1 MIIKNPWGDNNSVVE
16 IDALA
21 VPHTCAP
28 VKGQE
33 IDLTQRSFAHLKGL
47 KLADLSSDERGS
59 EIQLLIGANHMW
71 SCFTGEMCRANDNKG
86 PVAMNTIFGWMLSRP
101 RSKDVQI

>member
-1 MIIKNPWGDNNSVVE
+1 MIIKNAWGHNNSVVE

-21 VPHTCAP
+21 LPHICAP
-28 VKGQE
+28 VQGQE

-47 KLADLSSDERGS
+47 KLADQSSDERGS

-71 SCFTGEMCRANDNKG
+71 SCFTGAICRDAD
-86 PVAMNTIFGWMLSRP
+86 R
-101 RSKDVQI
+101 